1 MNFNRKNQIEIPEF
15 EPISYDNNFV
25 SQKLRSLSSS
35 LPLPLPSLESL
46 PQVSLDSFK
55 RFEVYESI
63 GQNLDIIAQKIRS
76 ASSQL
81 SAQLP
86 QLPQF
91 PQLPQVPAVSLTLES
106 IKKLEVYEYLL
117 RTLQHLIFL
126 FNTLSF
132 FSSNL
137 NLNLTTQINSTIS
150 NFSCF
155 VNQIMEIISYSNKKS
170 WDELKDAVNEIRKKF
185 STLECNSPS
194 NISFRELADGRVRIY
209 FLNSQYKSHS
219 LLYVDVQPNAT
230 SEPSL

>member
-1 MNFNRKNQIEIPEF
+1 M
-15 EPISYDNNFV
+15 
-25 SQKLRSLSSS
+25 
-35 LPLPLPSLESL
+35 PLPSLESL
-46 PQVSLDSFK
+46 PQVSLDTFK

-63 GQNLDIIAQKIRS
+63 GQNLDSIAQKIKS

-86 QLPQF
+86 QF
-91 PQLPQVPAVSLTLES
+91 PQLPQVPVSLTLES
-106 IKKLEVYEYLL
+106 LKKLEVYEYLL

-170 WDELKDAVNEIRKKF
+170 WEELKDAVNEIRKKF

-194 NISFRELADGRVRIY
+194 DISFRELADGRVRIY
-209 FLNSQYKSHS
+209 FLNSQYKYHS
-219 LLYVDVQPNAT
+219 LLYVDVKPNTT